1 MEKIV
6 IEIPDELV
14 QEFKPYQDKLRE
26 LILLGLHQLKIQEA
40 LMLYSQGVI
49 SFSRAAELAG
59 LSGQEMS
66 RQARAFGVRPRMIP
80 PEHLL
85 SAAADRK

>member
-40 LMLYSQGVI
+40 LMLYGQGVI

-59 LSGQEMS
+59 LPVQEMS
-66 RQARAFGVRPRMIP
+66 RQARAFGVRPRWSEQMVR
-80 PEHLL
+80 EELE
-85 SAAADRK
+85 

>member
-6 IEIPDELV
+6 IEIPEELV

-26 LILLGLHQLKIQEA
+26 LILLGLHQLKLQEA
-40 LMLYSQGVI
+40 LTLYGQGVV

-59 LSGQEMS
+59 LPRQEMS
-66 RQARAFGVRPRMIP
+66 RQARAFGVRPRWSEQMVR
-80 PEHLL
+80 EEL
-85 SAAADRK
+85 A